1 MGYRNYIGSVP
12 NPADGAAPG
21 IYSVL
26 DVYQDIL
33 QSRWP
38 ASPVLPTAPTS
49 VVATPSFRQIAVAW
63 SAPLTLDGQTVTGYK
78 VAIATVN
85 GSPTVINTAGTSH
98 TFTNLTNDTVYSI
111 RVAAVT
117 SSGTGAYS
125 AGAIATPFASLAAAP
140 TAVTAVA
147 TGRSVAL
154 SWTAGTPGTT
164 ATSDYLVQYSTD
176 GAITWIDTD
185 DGTSSATSASF
196 INLVPDQTYVF
207 RVAGVNAQGTGPYS
221 AASNAVTIVVPI
233 ITITE
238 QPTSQES
245 FAFAA
250 TFSTNATV
258 TAGGTLSYQWYL
270 VGAESSTA
278 ISGATSRTLSLTGL
292 TGEDNGKLY
301 QCLVSTT
308 GGGDTVATDT
318 ASLSV
323 PTPVITIDTEPT
335 DQTASGRA
343 ATFTVA
349 ASVTLGATLSYQ
361 WQRGISGSY
370 TNVAG
375 ANSATLSLTGL
386 THIGNNGQT
395 YLCRVSATGGA
406 ATVDSSAATLTVPAP
421 VVTISAQP
429 TDQTATAR
437 AASFS
442 VSATVTEGAT
452 LSYQWQTPVSGTFAD
467 IAGAT
472 SATLSLSSLLYTVN
486 DQQLYRCVVS
496 ATDGASSVV
505 TGTATLTVPA
515 PVITLT
521 SQPTA
526 QTSSNQTA
534 TYSVTAT
541 VTNDATLSYQWQRQ
555 AGAAYSNL
563 AGKTSATLS
572 LTGLTNTDN
581 NGDYYRC
588 VVSATDGATPVNT
601 DGAALTVPVPS
612 ITIGTQPTAQT
623 ASGGTASFTVA
634 ATITN
639 GATLSYQWQRQAL
652 GAGNYSSV
660 SGATS
665 PTLSLTGLTNLGN
678 DQDSYRCVV
687 SGTDNASSVTSSA
700 AILTA
705 PAPVITIDTQPTAQ
719 TSSNQTATFSV
730 VASVTAGATLS
741 YQWQRQALGTGG
753 YAAISGQTSA
763 TLSLTGLT
771 NTANNADNYRCVV
784 SATDGATNVTSTAA
798 ALTVPVP
805 VISITAQPEAQ
816 STNDTAA
823 YAVYSV
829 SAEVTNGA
837 TLSYQWQRQPSGGSF
852 SNISGQT
859 SSTLTLTGLTYA
871 GNNGDNYRCVV
882 SATDNA
888 SSVNSSAAGLTIT
901 QTPSITITAQPSDQ
915 TASSGA
921 ATFSVTATITLSAT
935 LSYQWQKQSLG
946 TGSYANVSGGTSA
959 SLSLTGLTNAANNG
973 DNYRCLV
980 SGSGGAA
987 SVTSSSATLAVSS
1000 FNVPGAPTGLSGTA
1014 GDAQVALS
1022 WSAPSS
1028 NGGAAITGYVVEW
1041 TPAGGSASTVNTG
1054 SATTSYTKTALTNST
1069 AHTFR
1074 VAAINS
1080 VGTGPFSA
1088 SASATPVAAGPT
1100 ISYLVVGGGG
1110 GGQKG
1115 GGGGGQVVEGTMAA
1129 SGPLRLRVGLG
1140 GSGSLLNSS
1149 GVDYFFILPS
1159 KDRRGGTPSILG
1171 SITAAGGAF
1180 GGTNPYVGGAGNGG
1194 ATSQSN
1200 GAGGS
1205 GVVSTLTGL
1214 RYGGGGSGVQD
1225 DGDGGWNNIA
1235 GGAGGGGG
1243 TPYGSGTNGLGGG
1256 GGGDASYG
1264 NGGGGGNGVV
1274 VLQLAAAPYYISPS
1288 LTYTVAGNRYTFTA
1302 GDGYVT
1308 VAQPAPLAVQI
1319 PRMTSNTAPSGSV
1332 LRFGAL
1338 TGARTNDAYQYFG
1351 TAADGGGFYDQVKL
1365 AVNAGVGY
1373 DFGATNTFTGYY
1385 AIPYYGDSAVGG
1397 GPSALEFS
1405 GSNDGINWTVLNTA
1419 SFNLSPD
1426 SNANS
1431 WWQGRDNDGWQWDSS
1446 RRNEFTAAGSYRFVR
1461 WMNTGNVA
1469 TALAKLQLLLP
1480 ASPALVPSPPGAPT
1494 ALSGASATGE
1504 IALSW
1509 TAPINNGTSALTG
1522 YVVEFTPAG
1531 GSASTVSTGSTAT
1544 SYAVSGLTNGTAHT
1558 FRVAGV
1564 SSAGQGPYSSAI
1576 TITPAPRLVT
1586 LLRGPQA
1593 SGAAQWGF
1601 QHLTGSG
1608 TAADPFIVQS
1618 GTNDVINFNPV
1629 WFISGTAT
1637 MNVQVPTRMWDDDGY
1652 DRPTSVRLRSGSTLS
1667 GISSSR
1673 TAGTNI
1679 LTATAGTYSV
1689 PVTNSFVRYTRIDND
1704 EYPGEWTGLRIW
1716 FTGTTVDTSPLP
1728 AGTLL
1733 SGAGWTGQGRS
1744 SSRLTLSANRGEP
1757 WSMPVTAAA
1766 SGICVARLLSEDSY
1780 NDGNYAKI
1788 FVNGVLVLNGN
1799 GTTGGSFPV
1808 ISGQVITFTGDVGGV
1823 SILQGTTLYL
1833 I

>member
-1 MGYRNYIGSVP
+1 
-12 NPADGAAPG
+12 
-21 IYSVL
+21 
-26 DVYQDIL
+26 
-33 QSRWP
+33 
-38 ASPVLPTAPTS
+38 
-49 VVATPSFRQIAVAW
+49 
-63 SAPLTLDGQTVTGYK
+63 
-78 VAIATVN
+78 
-85 GSPTVINTAGTSH
+85 
-98 TFTNLTNDTVYSI
+98 
-111 RVAAVT
+111 
-117 SSGTGAYS
+117 
-125 AGAIATPFASLAAAP
+125 
-140 TAVTAVA
+140 
-147 TGRSVAL
+147 
-154 SWTAGTPGTT
+154 
-164 ATSDYLVQYSTD
+164 
-176 GAITWIDTD
+176 
-185 DGTSSATSASF
+185 
-196 INLVPDQTYVF
+196 
-207 RVAGVNAQGTGPYS
+207 
-221 AASNAVTIVVPI
+221 
-233 ITITE
+233 
-238 QPTSQES
+238 
-245 FAFAA
+245 
-250 TFSTNATV
+250 
-258 TAGGTLSYQWYL
+258 
-270 VGAESSTA
+270 
-278 ISGATSRTLSLTGL
+278 
-292 TGEDNGKLY
+292 
-301 QCLVSTT
+301 
-308 GGGDTVATDT
+308 
-318 ASLSV
+318 
-323 PTPVITIDTEPT
+323 
-335 DQTASGRA
+335 
-343 ATFTVA
+343 
-349 ASVTLGATLSYQ
+349 LSYQ

-370 TNVAG
+370 TNIAG

-421 VVTISAQP
+421 VVTISTQP

-612 ITIGTQPTAQT
+612 ITIGTQPAAQT
-623 ASGGTASFTVA
+623 ASGGAASFTVA

-639 GATLSYQWQRQAL
+639 GATLSYQWHRQAL
-652 GAGNYSSV
+652 GVGNYSSV

-700 AILTA
+700 ATLTA

-771 NTANNADNYRCVV
+771 NTANDADNYRCVV

-829 SAEVTNGA
+829 SATVTNGA

-871 GNNGDNYRCVV
+871 SNNGDNYRCVV

-1080 VGTGPFSA
+1080 AGTGPFSA

-1100 ISYLVVGGGG
+1100 ISYLLVGGGG
-1110 GGQKG
+1110 GAAYDGG

-1140 GSGSLLNSS
+1140 GSASLLNSS
-1149 GVDYFFILPS
+1149 GVDYFFIAPS
-1159 KDRRGGTPSILG
+1159 KDRRGGTPTVLG
-1171 SITAAGGAF
+1171 SASAAGGAF
-1180 GGTNPYVGGAGNGG
+1180 GVTNNPYVGGAGNGG
-1194 ATSQSN
+1194 AVAQSN
-1200 GAGGS
+1200 GQGGL
-1205 GVVSTLTGL
+1205 GAVSSLTGL
-1214 RYGGGGSGVQD
+1214 RYGGGG
-1225 DGDGGWNNIA
+1225 
-1235 GGAGGGGG
+1235 
-1243 TPYGSGTNGLGGG
+1243 NGLRDLGGG
-1256 GGGDASYG
+1256 DWEFINSNNGNAAGVGGSY

-1308 VAQPAPLAVQI
+1308 VAQPTPLAVQI

-1338 TGARTNDAYQYFG
+1338 TGARTNEAYQYFG
-1351 TAADGGGFYDQVKL
+1351 TAGDGGGFFSQVQL

-1385 AIPYYGDSAVGG
+1385 AIPHYQYAPSGG

-1544 SYAVSGLTNGTAHT
+1544 SYTVTGLTDGTAHT
-1558 FRVAGV
+1558 FRVAGI

-1576 TITPAPRLVT
+1576 TITPAARLVT
-1586 LLRGPQA
+1586 LLRGTQA

-1608 TAADPFIVQS
+1608 TAADPVIVQS
-1618 GTNDVINFNPV
+1618 GTHDLINFNPV

-1673 TAGTNI
+1673 TAGTDI
-1679 LTATAGTYSV
+1679 LTAAAGTYSV
-1689 PVTNSFVRYTRIDND
+1689 PVTNGFVRYNRIDTG
-1704 EYPGEWTGLRIW
+1704 EFPGEWTGLRIW
-1716 FTGTTVDTSPLP
+1716 FTGTTVNTSPLP

-1733 SGAGWTGQGRS
+1733 SGAGWTGEGRS

-1766 SGICVARLLSEDSY
+1766 SGICVARLLSGDSY
-1780 NDGNYAKI
+1780 NDGNFAKI
-1788 FVNGVLVLNGN
+1788 FVNGVQVLGGN
-1799 GTTGGSFPV
+1799 GTTNGSFPV

>member
-1 MGYRNYIGSVP
+1 V
-12 NPADGAAPG
+12 
-21 IYSVL
+21 
-26 DVYQDIL
+26 
-33 QSRWP
+33 
-38 ASPVLPTAPTS
+38 
-49 VVATPSFRQIAVAW
+49 
-63 SAPLTLDGQTVTGYK
+63 
-78 VAIATVN
+78 
-85 GSPTVINTAGTSH
+85 
-98 TFTNLTNDTVYSI
+98 
-111 RVAAVT
+111 
-117 SSGTGAYS
+117 SS
-125 AGAIATPFASLAAAP
+125 
-140 TAVTAVA
+140 
-147 TGRSVAL
+147 
-154 SWTAGTPGTT
+154 
-164 ATSDYLVQYSTD
+164 
-176 GAITWIDTD
+176 
-185 DGTSSATSASF
+185 
-196 INLVPDQTYVF
+196 
-207 RVAGVNAQGTGPYS
+207 
-221 AASNAVTIVVPI
+221 
-233 ITITE
+233 
-238 QPTSQES
+238 
-245 FAFAA
+245 
-250 TFSTNATV
+250 
-258 TAGGTLSYQWYL
+258 
-270 VGAESSTA
+270 
-278 ISGATSRTLSLTGL
+278 
-292 TGEDNGKLY
+292 
-301 QCLVSTT
+301 
-308 GGGDTVATDT
+308 
-318 ASLSV
+318 
-323 PTPVITIDTEPT
+323 
-335 DQTASGRA
+335 
-343 ATFTVA
+343 
-349 ASVTLGATLSYQ
+349 
-361 WQRGISGSY
+361 
-370 TNVAG
+370 
-375 ANSATLSLTGL
+375 
-386 THIGNNGQT
+386 
-395 YLCRVSATGGA
+395 
-406 ATVDSSAATLTVPAP
+406 
-421 VVTISAQP
+421 
-429 TDQTATAR
+429 
-437 AASFS
+437 
-442 VSATVTEGAT
+442 
-452 LSYQWQTPVSGTFAD
+452 
-467 IAGAT
+467 
-472 SATLSLSSLLYTVN
+472 
-486 DQQLYRCVVS
+486 
-496 ATDGASSVV
+496 
-505 TGTATLTVPA
+505 TATLTVPA
-515 PVITLT
+515 PVITIT
-521 SQPTA
+521 AQPTA

-534 TYSVTAT
+534 SYSVSAT
-541 VTNDATLSYQWQRQ
+541 VTDGQTLSYQWQRQ

-572 LTGLTNTDN
+572 LAGLTNTDN

-612 ITIGTQPTAQT
+612 ITIGTQPAAQT
-623 ASGGTASFTVA
+623 ASGGAASFTVA

-652 GAGNYSSV
+652 GVGNYSSV

-687 SGTDNASSVTSSA
+687 SGTDNASYVTSSA
-700 AILTA
+700 ATLTA

-805 VISITAQPEAQ
+805 VITITAQPEAQ
-816 STNDTAA
+816 STSDTAA

-829 SAEVTNGA
+829 SAEATNGA

-871 GNNGDNYRCVV
+871 DNNGDNYRCVV

-1028 NGGAAITGYVVEW
+1028 NGGAEITGYVVEW

-1054 SATTSYTKTALTNST
+1054 SAATSYTKTALTNST

-1080 VGTGPFSA
+1080 VGTGPYSGSA
-1088 SASATPVAAGPT
+1088 TATPVAAGPT
-1100 ISYLVVGGGG
+1100 ISYLLVGGGG
-1110 GGQKG
+1110 GAAYDGG

-1140 GSGSLLNSS
+1140 GGASLLNTS
-1149 GVDYFFILPS
+1149 GVDYFFIAPS
-1159 KDRRGGTPSILG
+1159 KDRRGGTPTVLG
-1171 SITAAGGAF
+1171 SASAAGGAF
-1180 GGTNPYVGGAGNGG
+1180 GVTNNPYVGGAGNGG
-1194 ATSQSN
+1194 AVAGSN
-1200 GAGGS
+1200 GQGGL
-1205 GVVSTLTGL
+1205 GAVSSLTGL
-1214 RYGGGGSGVQD
+1214 RYGGGG
-1225 DGDGGWNNIA
+1225 
-1235 GGAGGGGG
+1235 
-1243 TPYGSGTNGLGGG
+1243 NGLRDLGGG
-1256 GGGDASYG
+1256 DWEFIHSNNGNAAGVGGSYNGGSGGD
-1264 NGGGGGNGVV
+1264 GVV

-1308 VAQPAPLAVQI
+1308 VAQPTPLAVQI

-1338 TGARTNDAYQYFG
+1338 TGAGTNNAYQYFG
-1351 TAADGGGFYDQVKL
+1351 TASDNGGGTPLL

-1373 DFGATNTFTGYY
+1373 DFGATNTFAGYY
-1385 AIPYYGDSAVGG
+1385 AIPVNLGD
-1397 GPSALEFS
+1397 GPSAFEFS

-1431 WWQGRDNDGWQWDSS
+1431 WWQGRDNEGWQWDSK

-1461 WMNTGNVA
+1461 WMNTGNAA

-1558 FRVAGV
+1558 FRVAGI
-1564 SSAGQGPYSSAI
+1564 SSVGQGPYSSAI
-1576 TITPAPRLVT
+1576 TITPAARLVT
-1586 LLRGPQA
+1586 LLRGTQA

-1618 GTNDVINFNPV
+1618 GTHGLINFNPV

-1637 MNVQVPTRMWDDDGY
+1637 MHIQVPVSLWDDDGTE
-1652 DRPTSVRLRSGSTLS
+1652 RQNIARLRSGPTLT
-1667 GISSSR
+1667 GISTSAAAGTDTL
-1673 TAGTNI
+1673 TAGV
-1679 LTATAGTYSV
+1679 GTYSA
-1689 PVTNSFVRYTRIDND
+1689 PVTNSFVRYTYIDNA
-1704 EYPGEWTGLRIW
+1704 ERIGSWAGLRIW
-1716 FTGTTVDTSPLP
+1716 FTGTTVNTSPLP

-1744 SSRLTLSANRGEP
+1744 SNRLTLSTDRGTP
-1757 WSMPVTAAA
+1757 WNLSVAVAA
-1766 SGICVARLLSEDSY
+1766 SGICVAYVSY
-1780 NDGNYAKI
+1780 RDDQNDGNYPLVS
-1788 FVNGVLVLNGN
+1788 VNGVVVAGQS
-1799 GTTGGSFPV
+1799 GGSFPV
-1808 ISGQVITFTGDVGGV
+1808 VAGDSITLFSQGTYVVIE
-1823 SILQGTTLYL
+1823 QGTTLYL